1 MSAQHLDEL
10 DLEAH
15 RRVLAGL
22 AGNDCELRL
31 DTLGGEL
38 LVSTC
43 PQAQAPARGFAPIVD
58 GDEAQAARAIV
69 HARTESERVA
79 LRYRLQCLPGG
90 EDAWLS
96 LVLDASASPVLETA
110 FEGIAR
116 LIEATC
122 VRLDVLNGMSAELAT
137 RYEELNLVYEIDSHS
152 GTTHT
157 TERAAVGELVE
168 KARAHLRVDL
178 ALVYLPEHD
187 LFLEF
192 SACEHGYS
200 MRELRAVA
208 CELLARLQ
216 DDSATLV
223 INRDRVF
230 DWTGSDRLPEF
241 RLCTAPVR
249 LDGVTPAGLVLF
261 AKQLDDA
268 QFSNSDRR
276 MCEVVAT
283 EVVKVM
289 QHTRDPLTGALN
301 RRGLEG
307 LLEETIASP
316 DWVATHALMLIDIDR
331 FQMVNTQ
338 LGIDGADELLRQFA
352 QVLPR
357 LDATANVRLARIAAD
372 EFALLVSVPDLPD
385 IEAFGE
391 RVRSSVKQLAFFH
404 QGNALEIT
412 VSIGAAIID
421 NWVPDAAMA
430 FRVADT
436 SLREAKAAGG
446 NAVVVHAANDAAVG
460 LQRQEVDMVGVLKRA
475 MRDGRMELHGQAI
488 TAIADDHKEPYF
500 EVLVRLR
507 DAEGALVPP
516 GRFIPVAE
524 RFNLMPEIDRWII
537 EHTINLMGRH
547 LRAGGKPFRA
557 AVNMSGQSL
566 CAPGIAETIL
576 SWLSRHRVP
585 PRLLTVEVTETAAI
599 SNLTSGLEILHAL
612 RNAGCRTALDDFGS
626 GMSSFGYLRNLPV
639 DVVKIDGAFVSKM
652 TSNAFDRTFVDVIN
666 RLAHALGLQ
675 TVAEFVEDRATWCML
690 RDLHIDYVQG
700 YLIDKP
706 GPLEDKLAAL
716 AHGET
721 DVVAH
726 AG

>member
-116 LIEATC
+116 LIEAAG

-223 INRDRVF
+223 ITV
-230 DWTGSDRLPEF
+230 TGYS
-241 RLCTAPVR
+241 T
-249 LDGVTPAGLVLF
+249 GPA
-261 AKQLDDA
+261 
-268 QFSNSDRR
+268 
-276 MCEVVAT
+276 
-283 EVVKVM
+283 
-289 QHTRDPLTGALN
+289 
-301 RRGLEG
+301 
-307 LLEETIASP
+307 
-316 DWVATHALMLIDIDR
+316 
-331 FQMVNTQ
+331 
-338 LGIDGADELLRQFA
+338 
-352 QVLPR
+352 
-357 LDATANVRLARIAAD
+357 ATAC
-372 EFALLVSVPDLPD
+372 P
-385 IEAFGE
+385 
-391 RVRSSVKQLAFFH
+391 SSA
-404 QGNALEIT
+404 
-412 VSIGAAIID
+412 
-421 NWVPDAAMA
+421 
-430 FRVADT
+430 
-436 SLREAKAAGG
+436 
-446 NAVVVHAANDAAVG
+446 
-460 LQRQEVDMVGVLKRA
+460 
-475 MRDGRMELHGQAI
+475 
-488 TAIADDHKEPYF
+488 
-500 EVLVRLR
+500 
-507 DAEGALVPP
+507 
-516 GRFIPVAE
+516 
-524 RFNLMPEIDRWII
+524 
-537 EHTINLMGRH
+537 
-547 LRAGGKPFRA
+547 
-557 AVNMSGQSL
+557 
-566 CAPGIAETIL
+566 CAP
-576 SWLSRHRVP
+576 HR
-585 PRLLTVEVTETAAI
+585 
-599 SNLTSGLEILHAL
+599 
-612 RNAGCRTALDDFGS
+612 
-626 GMSSFGYLRNLPV
+626 
-639 DVVKIDGAFVSKM
+639 
-652 TSNAFDRTFVDVIN
+652 
-666 RLAHALGLQ
+666 
-675 TVAEFVEDRATWCML
+675 
-690 RDLHIDYVQG
+690 
-700 YLIDKP
+700 
-706 GPLEDKLAAL
+706 
-716 AHGET
+716 
-721 DVVAH
+721 
-726 AG
+726 